1 MDRYKFLKP
10 EEPIIEEVKV
20 VKKKKKR
27 RVTVTPAG
35 VEEHT
40 PNPIPPRLRG
50 EKLSED
56 QIVPIQHQR
65 SLSISLLGP
74 PNVGKSTLLNKIL
87 QDHIA
92 ATSSKAQTT
101 RTPIVGSR
109 TIENTQLVF
118 LDTPGIVSKE
128 KQKKI
133 NRSIVVGSWD
143 TLNEADLVLIMADA
157 SKNFKREYYPNIYH
171 VLDTLKEEMERRGEI
186 LETTLVLNK
195 VDKVMPQSK
204 RESKLNLVTADVVNE
219 FPFLRRVFP
228 ISVRSEINMNSLID
242 YLLASAKPRAW
253 EYPANASCYMSDY
266 QRVME
271 TIREKIYR
279 RLNKEIP
286 YEVEQRN
293 VDWYEMEDGTLRIEN
308 NLYVPQESH
317 KKILIGAG
325 GRTLKYI
332 CNEAEESLRQT
343 FGRNFKLVLCAHV
356 RSRNNPDLLNIS
368 EEEGYLGYRLTP
380 FRTMADIE
388 FFNIHTRY

>member
-1 MDRYKFLKP
+1 MRANNLFQVSFSFSTICQRTLLRGYAKMDRYKFLKP

-143 TLNEADLVLIMADA
+143 TL
-157 SKNFKREYYPNIYH
+157 
-171 VLDTLKEEMERRGEI
+171 KEEMERRGEI

-279 RLNKEIP
+279 RLNKEI
-286 YEVEQRN
+286 
-293 VDWYEMEDGTLRIEN
+293 
-308 NLYVPQESH
+308 
-317 KKILIGAG
+317 
-325 GRTLKYI
+325 
-332 CNEAEESLRQT
+332 
-343 FGRNFKLVLCAHV
+343 
-356 RSRNNPDLLNIS
+356 
-368 EEEGYLGYRLTP
+368 
-380 FRTMADIE
+380 
-388 FFNIHTRY
+388 